1 MIGVVVPANNEE
13 AAIGRCLDALTMA
26 ARHASLDGE
35 EVRVLVVLDCCDDH
49 TENIVRARGIGCLQG
64 EMHNVGAARA
74 LGARALIDAGAR
86 WLAFTDADSEVAP
99 DWIARQLEAR
109 AEAVCGVVAVADWS
123 EHSAETRA
131 EYESRYT
138 DAEGH
143 RHIHGASLGVATHA
157 YLKAGGFSPL
167 RCSEDVALV
176 QQLSAIGADIRWTN
190 SVRVHTS
197 ARRVARAP
205 HGFAAFVS
213 GLPGSALQVSP
224 PSICTASFTSLAS

>member
-13 AAIGRCLDALTMA
+13 AAIGRCLDALTVA
-26 ARHASLDGE
+26 ARHAALGGE
-35 EVRVLVVLDCCDDH
+35 EVRIVVVLDSCDDR
-49 TENIVRARGIGCLQG
+49 TESIVRDRGIGCLQG
-64 EMHNVGAARA
+64 EMRNVGAARA
-74 LGARALIDAGAR
+74 LGARSLIDAGAR

-109 AEAVCGVVAVADWS
+109 AEAVCGVVAVVDWS
-123 EHSAETRA
+123 EHSADIRA

-167 RCSEDVALV
+167 RSSEDVALV
-176 QQLSAIGADIRWTN
+176 ERLSAIGADIRWTN

-197 ARRVARAP
+197 ARRMARAP
-205 HGFAAFVS
+205 HGFAAFV
-213 GLPGSALQVSP
+213 GALPGSALQVNL
-224 PSICTASFTSLAS
+224 PSICAASVESRAS